1 MAAPTEEGLGTT
13 RWPISRGSPGSNVG
27 MPRLVAVAGE
37 LPPVG
42 GGRVSAL

>member
-13 RWPISRGSPGSNVG
+13 RWPVSRRSPRSMLGVYR
-27 MPRLVAVAGE
+27 MVAVAGE

-42 GGRVSAL
+42 ARAVVR